1 MASDGLSDGL
11 RWPQMASLMASDG
24 LSEGLS
30 DDLSVGLSV
39 GLSEPLCRGVSA
51 SQEIGRR
58 GGYKLTIRTVFQ
70 KPTVR
75 QLARHVDDQMALK
88 TALQRLDQPDAYAK
102 HGLAI
107 QGRAGEEAPLFQ
119 VVHAHERAHEPF
131 PLIGITRA
139 YYVGLHISEFSEKGL
154 NPQIYFEWQ
163 WKGRIDISRLQVTS
177 DDL

>member
-1 MASDGLSDGL
+1 MDSDGLSDGL
-11 RWPQMASLMASDG
+11 RWPLMASDGLSDG

-30 DDLSVGLSV
+30 EGLSD
-39 GLSEPLCRGVSA
+39 GLFDRPSEPLCGLSD

-75 QLARHVDDQMALK
+75 QLARHVDDQVALK

>member
-1 MASDGLSDGL
+1 M
-11 RWPQMASLMASDG
+11 
-24 LSEGLS
+24 
-30 DDLSVGLSV
+30 
-39 GLSEPLCRGVSA
+39 
-51 SQEIGRR
+51 
-58 GGYKLTIRTVFQ
+58 
-70 KPTVR
+70 R
-75 QLARHVDDQMALK
+75 QLARHVDDQRALK

-107 QGRAGEEAPLFQ
+107 HGRAGEEAPLFH

-154 NPQIYFEWQ
+154 NPQIYFEWH
-163 WKGRIDISRLQVTS
+163 WKGRIAISRLQVTS

>member
-39 GLSEPLCRGVSA
+39 GLSEPLCRGVSD

-75 QLARHVDDQMALK
+75 QLARHVDDQVALK

-177 DDL
+177 DGL

>member
-1 MASDGLSDGL
+1 
-11 RWPQMASLMASDG
+11 MASLMASDG
-24 LSEGLS
+24 LSDRLS
-30 DDLSVGLSV
+30 DRPSD
-39 GLSEPLCRGVSA
+39 PLCRGLSDSHSH

-58 GGYKLTIRTVFQ
+58 GYKLTIRTVFQ

-88 TALQRLDQPDAYAK
+88 MALQPLDQPDAYAM

-107 QGRAGEEAPLFQ
+107 QGRAGEEAPLFH
-119 VVHAHERAHEPF
+119 VVHSHERAHEPF

-177 DDL
+177 DVL